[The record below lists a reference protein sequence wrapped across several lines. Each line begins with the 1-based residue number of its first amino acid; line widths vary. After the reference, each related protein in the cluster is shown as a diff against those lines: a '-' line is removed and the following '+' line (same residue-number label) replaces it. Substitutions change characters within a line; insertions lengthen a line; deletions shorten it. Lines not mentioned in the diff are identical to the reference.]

1 MPPPPSSPRRD
12 ARPPQVTIFFHVTQ
26 GNRLG
31 RDVKLSPPRFGRR
44 QTGTSQS
51 LSVLSR
57 LNGMSCVM
65 ETLCSKG
72 SDTSFFL
79 RLALLNLGRLPV
91 GCDTWLQGG
100 VHVVFPLFPS
110 RVGFLVGTC
119 FSFGIF
125 LFWPVFS
132 HRRSRFSL
140 LDFPGCPHPLR
151 FFFVLANKSL
161 PFVLRHLGRG
171 GSPFLIVS

>member
-1 MPPPPSSPRRD
+1 M
-12 ARPPQVTIFFHVTQ
+12 
-26 GNRLG
+26 
-31 RDVKLSPPRFGRR
+31 KLSPTRFGRR

-72 SDTSFFL
+72 SDTSFFSL

-100 VHVVFPLFPS
+100 VHVAFPLFPS

-119 FSFGIF
+119 FRSCLCFFGIF

-151 FFFVLANKSL
+151 FFFVLANNSL
-161 PFVLRHLGRG
+161 PFVLRHLGKG
-171 GSPFLIVS
+171 LLS